1 MSYSK
6 VHDNLFA
13 SDFRNALKKFPDN
26 AYVHEKAADI
36 LTKSQVTFEFLP
48 KSYFLIE
55 PFYKKALKLAGKECL
70 SLRHKLGIHQVLL
83 GRFRIENYEGTH
95 DEGIKNLE
103 KAAALYSDAKVDLQL
118 AKEGKLQVNIFGK
131 TSMPPVLLAHEETTS
146 SSSEESNQKNCSMPL
161 KDRKKVNKGKPA
173 R

>member
-1 MSYSK
+1 M
-6 VHDNLFA
+6 FA
-13 SDFRNALKKFPDN
+13 SDCRNALKKFPDN

-103 KAAALYSDAKVDLQL
+103 KAAVLFPDAKVHLQL

-131 TSMPPVLLAHEETTS
+131 TSMPPLLLAHEETTS
-146 SSSEESNQKNCSMPL
+146 SSSEESYQKNCSIPS
-161 KDRKKVNKGKPA
+161 KQRRTNKGKPPS
-173 R
+173 